1 MPQEHGASNAYLL
14 ETAGGKLPQDESKSL
29 GDALVQ
35 GANTLKMIMDAVAAL
50 RQTSSEQLADLSRIR
65 TGWLTKQSRAGL
77 FGRRRRAQRL
87 FVFARLNVPRLLG
100 KSEAEAGDCLA
111 YVLFRADSVETV
123 ISSARKHALLDS
135 KYGAVRHAE
144 FDNPAR
150 FFHAFSVKPIGVDAP
165 ITLGSPTSLDADMW
179 VSRVNQALRPREE
192 RKERKQSAREQRH
205 DKGRDTNKRSGTP
218 RRAGTYDL
226 SAILDL
232 HEQSKSS
239 STASTLESVLKKCPA
254 SGQEASMQCAKDE
267 GDRTIASMAST
278 EAASSLACDQLQQ
291 LVGGAVG

>member
-87 FVFARLNVPRLLG
+87 FVFARLNAPRLLG
-100 KSEAEAGDCLA
+100 ISEAEALDSLA
-111 YVLFRADSVETV
+111 YVLFRADSEETV
-123 ISSARKHALLDS
+123 ISSARKPALLDS

-179 VSRVNQALRPREE
+179 VSRLNQALCPRNE
-192 RKERKQSAREQRH
+192 RKERNHSAGEQRH
-205 DKGRDTNKRSGTP
+205 DKGHDTGKRSGAP
-218 RRAGTYDL
+218 RRAGKYDL
-226 SAILDL
+226 TAILDL

-239 STASTLESVLKKCPA
+239 SAASTRESVLKKCPV

-267 GDRTIASMAST
+267 GDRTIASMANT
-278 EAASSLACDQLQQ
+278 EASYSLASEQLQQ